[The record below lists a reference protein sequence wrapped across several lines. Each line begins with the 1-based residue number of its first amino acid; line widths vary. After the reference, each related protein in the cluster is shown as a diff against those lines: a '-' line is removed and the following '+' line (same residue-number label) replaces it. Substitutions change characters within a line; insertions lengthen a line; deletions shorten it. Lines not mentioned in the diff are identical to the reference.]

1 VRAGRRAGPARQV
14 LDGLLGLLV
23 LLLVAFSWLT
33 HVVVCAMEGF
43 WASLVFGLVVFPV
56 ALVHGVMVW
65 ITAWL

>member
-1 VRAGRRAGPARQV
+1 
-14 LDGLLGLLV
+14 
-23 LLLVAFSWLT
+23 
-33 HVVVCAMEGF
+33 MEGL